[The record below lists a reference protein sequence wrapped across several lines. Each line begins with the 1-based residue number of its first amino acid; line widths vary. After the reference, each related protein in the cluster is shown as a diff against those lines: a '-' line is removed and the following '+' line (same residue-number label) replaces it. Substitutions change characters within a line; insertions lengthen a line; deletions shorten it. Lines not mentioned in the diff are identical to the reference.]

1 MKRHGAHAPVAILL
15 PAGAIRPPRHRGRLA
30 RLAVALIPAL
40 VAALGALSLA
50 GPAFAKTPPATGRKA
65 PHFAL
70 PTAHGTVDSDSLRGR
85 IVYVDF
91 WASWCDPC
99 RRSFPWM
106 ADLHQ
111 RLGRHGLTIVAINLD
126 KDRKAAEKF
135 LAEHPAP
142 FTVAFDPEGKTAEA
156 FQVPAMPTSF
166 VLGRSGEI
174 LHAQAGFD
182 PARTVALDALLKEA
196 CSR

>member
-1 MKRHGAHAPVAILL
+1 VAISRAAD
-15 PAGAIRPPRHRGRLA
+15 AGRSPRHRRRIA
-30 RLAVALIPAL
+30 AL
-40 VAALGALSLA
+40 VAVLAALSLA
-50 GPAFAKTPPATGRKA
+50 GPALAKAPPAAGLKA

-70 PTAHGTVDSDSLRGR
+70 PTAHGMVDSDSLRGR

-106 ADLHQ
+106 ADLHR
-111 RLGRHGLTIVAINLD
+111 RLGPHGLTIVAINLD
-126 KDRKAAEKF
+126 KDRAAAETF
-135 LAEHPAP
+135 LAAHPAP
-142 FTVAFDPEGKTAEA
+142 FTVAFDPAGRTAEA

-166 VLGRSGEI
+166 VLNRSGEI

-182 PARTVALDALLKEA
+182 PAKTAALDTLLKEA